1 VNPVPK
7 FASVKLI
14 VFATFWQ
21 SMAISL
27 MHAFQVRVRK
37 RRDVSGPRFASSKR

>member
-1 VNPVPK
+1 MPK

-27 MHAFQVRVRK
+27 MHAFQVRIESRLCYVCC
-37 RRDVSGPRFASSKR
+37 